1 MTGSAETS
9 SSYDLEYLWHILD
22 TAVRLYP
29 GTTDE
34 ERARLA
40 DLKDFITWLCV
51 EAVENESGANTLT
64 QRLVWLLEEIKD
76 TIECYRAC
84 RLDSSGLVHHGMFLQ
99 ALMLTLT
106 RKHSVRTLL
115 CRDIDH
121 EKFLDSWDHTKLK
134 LGLCEIENSSKCDEI
149 SAMLG

>member
-1 MTGSAETS
+1 VTGSAETFS
-9 SSYDLEYLWHILD
+9 RYDLEYLWHILD

-34 ERARLA
+34 ERARLS
-40 DLKDFITWLCV
+40 DLKDFLTWLCV
-51 EAVENESGANTLT
+51 DAVENESEANALVK
-64 QRLVWLLEEIKD
+64 RLVWLLEEIKD
-76 TIECYRAC
+76 AIACYCAC

-99 ALMLTLT
+99 ALVLTLT

-121 EKFLDSWDHTKLK
+121 EKFLSSWEHTKLK
-134 LGLCEIENSSKCDEI
+134 LGLYEIENSRKCDEI
-149 SAMLG
+149 SAY

>member
-29 GTTDE
+29 RTTDE
-34 ERARLA
+34 ECVMLA
-40 DLKDFITWLCV
+40 DLRDFLTWLCV
-51 EAVENESGANTLT
+51 ETVQKDSEAKILI
-64 QRLVWLLEEIKD
+64 QKLVWLLEEIKD
-76 TIECYRAC
+76 SIEYYHVS
-84 RLDSSGLVHHGMFLQ
+84 RLDPAGLVYHGRFLQ
-99 ALMLTLT
+99 ALVLTLKC
-106 RKHSVRTLL
+106 KHGMRSLL

-149 SAMLG
+149 SAILG